1 MRPRPRQREVKPL
14 RAGAQPRRPTKT
26 LERVISKAG
35 LGSRTE
41 ARRWIATG
49 RVRVD
54 GKLIQTPDF
63 WVDIARDNVTLD
75 GKPVRGGPKIYV
87 LLYKPKGYL
96 TTYRDPQGR
105 ATVYDLL
112 AGLGAWVFPV
122 GRLDPDTSGL
132 LILTN
137 DTQFAE
143 RLSNPDYKIPKTYQV
158 KAAGLLTDGQLDRL
172 RRGVTLADGP
182 TRPAMVKRVRDSAKY
197 SFVEITITEGRN
209 RQVRRMIEAIGSKVL
224 KLVRTAIG
232 PIRIGE
238 QRIGSFRPL
247 TPDEIRNLSGAAG
260 KH

>member
-54 GKLIQTPDF
+54 GKLIQTPGF

-105 ATVYDLL
+105 ATVYELL
-112 AGLGAWVFPV
+112 AGLGACVFPV
-122 GRLDPDTSGL
+122 
-132 LILTN
+132 
-137 DTQFAE
+137 
-143 RLSNPDYKIPKTYQV
+143 
-158 KAAGLLTDGQLDRL
+158 
-172 RRGVTLADGP
+172 
-182 TRPAMVKRVRDSAKY
+182 
-197 SFVEITITEGRN
+197 
-209 RQVRRMIEAIGSKVL
+209 
-224 KLVRTAIG
+224 
-232 PIRIGE
+232 
-238 QRIGSFRPL
+238 
-247 TPDEIRNLSGAAG
+247 
-260 KH
+260 